1 MKYFFNT
8 RLGETRYQLADGS
21 LLCKDVPI
29 GRTGKQLY
37 GAADLPNLKPDKFGE
52 IVVTRSP
59 EQVFHPATLAS
70 FEGMS
75 ITILHPE
82 DENGNVRL
90 VNPENWKEL
99 AVGHLQNVR
108 RGTGDQSDLMLADL
122 IVKDESAIQLIE
134 DGLREVSCGYDA
146 EYEQTEP
153 GKARQVD
160 ITGNHVALVPK
171 GRAGN
176 RCAIGDRDTMANQK
190 KSWWTRMRTA
200 IKTGDS
206 DTMNELLDSA
216 PAAVT
221 GDEGDLP
228 GGVNLNINLSP
239 QQPLPDKK
247 PEMGGDVTGD
257 GEDDIK
263 TLLKAL
269 LAKLEGTA
277 TGDNADTPDDK
288 DKKDPTGDGEDNE
301 EETTITGDS
310 AYRAEVIIPGI
321 DLSRKVKPT
330 AFKRDVLAA
339 ADKTLVRQ
347 VVGDADIRKLPKQ
360 SVDMA
365 FNAVSEIAKG
375 RNTRSTTGDA
385 QRPGMGMTSIASLNK
400 TPTSGLTAKD
410 NPMTAYLYRMPVGI
424 AGAISRPQ
432 DLTVEPVILKSDN
445 AFAAYGLAGK
455 YDADGFFVPLAEGDT
470 VDKVKGIYVRPYP
483 TTSQPDMVRQVG
495 SDKNFPGDAMKRG
508 YMTVNVGADAS
519 SVKKGGVVYIVVSAD
534 ASIPVPLG
542 GITAAEV
549 TGKTAALPDA
559 FFTGAGDANGN
570 AEISW
575 KI

>member
-37 GAADLPNLKPDKFGE
+37 GATDLPNLKPDKLGE

-153 GKARQVD
+153 GKAEQVD

-190 KSWWTRMRTA
+190 KNWWTRMRTA

-206 DTMNELLDSA
+206 DTMNELVESA

-228 GGVNLNINLSP
+228 SGVNLNINLAP

-247 PEMGGDVTGD
+247 PEMGGEPTGD

-277 TGDNADTPDDK
+277 TGDNADDPNK
-288 DKKDPTGDGEDNE
+288 DNKPTGDGEDNE
-301 EETTITGDS
+301 EESTVTGDS

-321 DLSRKVKPT
+321 DLTRKVKPT
-330 AFKRDVLAA
+330 AFKREVLAA
-339 ADKTLVRQ
+339 ADKALVRQ
-347 VVGDADIRKLPKQ
+347 IVGDADIRKLPKQ
-360 SVDMA
+360 SVEMA
-365 FNAVSEIAKG
+365 FTAVSELAKG
-375 RNTRSTTGDA
+375 RNTRTTTGDA
-385 QRPGMGMTSIASLNK
+385 KSPLGTPSISDLNK
-400 TPTSGLTAKD
+400 A
-410 NPMTAYLYRMPVGI
+410 
-424 AGAISRPQ
+424 
-432 DLTVEPVILKSDN
+432 
-445 AFAAYGLAGK
+445 
-455 YDADGFFVPLAEGDT
+455 
-470 VDKVKGIYVRPYP
+470 
-483 TTSQPDMVRQVG
+483 
-495 SDKNFPGDAMKRG
+495 
-508 YMTVNVGADAS
+508 
-519 SVKKGGVVYIVVSAD
+519 
-534 ASIPVPLG
+534 
-542 GITAAEV
+542 
-549 TGKTAALPDA
+549 
-559 FFTGAGDANGN
+559 N
-570 AEISW
+570 AEFW
-575 KI
+575 ANRKG

>member
-21 LLCKDVPI
+21 LLCRDVPI

-108 RGTGDQSDLMLADL
+108 RGTGDQADLMIAD
-122 IVKDESAIQLIE
+122 IIIKDEYAIQLVE
-134 DGLREVSCGYDA
+134 DGLRQVSCGYDA
-146 EYEQTEP
+146 EYDQTEP
-153 GKARQVD
+153 GKAEQVD

-288 DKKDPTGDGEDNE
+288 D
-301 EETTITGDS
+301 
-310 AYRAEVIIPGI
+310 
-321 DLSRKVKPT
+321 
-330 AFKRDVLAA
+330 
-339 ADKTLVRQ
+339 
-347 VVGDADIRKLPKQ
+347 
-360 SVDMA
+360 
-365 FNAVSEIAKG
+365 
-375 RNTRSTTGDA
+375 
-385 QRPGMGMTSIASLNK
+385 
-400 TPTSGLTAKD
+400 
-410 NPMTAYLYRMPVGI
+410 
-424 AGAISRPQ
+424 
-432 DLTVEPVILKSDN
+432 
-445 AFAAYGLAGK
+445 
-455 YDADGFFVPLAEGDT
+455 
-470 VDKVKGIYVRPYP
+470 
-483 TTSQPDMVRQVG
+483 
-495 SDKNFPGDAMKRG
+495 
-508 YMTVNVGADAS
+508 
-519 SVKKGGVVYIVVSAD
+519 
-534 ASIPVPLG
+534 
-542 GITAAEV
+542 
-549 TGKTAALPDA
+549 
-559 FFTGAGDANGN
+559 
-570 AEISW
+570 
-575 KI
+575 